1 MDKSKI
7 RNFAIIAHIDHGKST
22 LADRILEFTGTID
35 ERQSTPQIL
44 DSMELEKERGITI
57 KLNAIQIKYKDY
69 IFHLIDT
76 PGHVD
81 FTYEVSRSLAAC
93 EGALLLVDAT
103 QGIQAQTL
111 ANVYL
116 AMEHN
121 LEIIPIINKIDL
133 VSADPEHVK
142 HEIENVIG
150 IDASNAILISAKTGK
165 NIDQVIDVIINKIP
179 APKEADD
186 NKPLEALI
194 FDSYFDNYRGVVVLI
209 RIFNGKVKLGD
220 EIYFMASKKVY
231 TVTELGVKNPFD
243 VKKEE
248 LSAGEVGWIAASIR
262 NVKDIHIGDTVTLN
276 NNKVSYPLPGY
287 KKLKPVVYTGFYPVD
302 TLDYNALKD
311 ALEKISL
318 SDSSINWEPETSKA
332 LGFGFRI
339 GFLGLLHIDI
349 LQERLERE
357 FNLDIIATA
366 PSVEFVV
373 TLTNG
378 DVQYI
383 TNPSLF
389 PDRSLIKMI
398 EEPYIK
404 ASIFLTEEYLGP
416 IMELCQQKRGKY
428 VDIEYIDDTRRRLIY
443 ELPLNETIFDFFD
456 LMKSYSKG
464 YASFEYDYIGLRES
478 DLVKVDILLN
488 GEKIDA
494 LAMIVHRDF
503 AYNKSR
509 ELAEKLKEVIPRQ
522 NFEIPVQAAI
532 GSKIIARETI
542 KAYRKDVTAK
552 LYGGDVTRRQ
562 KLLEK
567 QKRGKK
573 RMKSIGTVD
582 VPQEAFLAILK
593 TNTSKKKEQ

>member
-133 VSADPEHVK
+133 VSADPERVK

-339 GFLGLLHIDI
+339 GFLGLLHMDI

-373 TLTNG
+373 TLANG

>member
-1 MDKSKI
+1 MDKNKI

-22 LADRILEFTGTID
+22 LADRILEFTNTVSMRD
-35 ERQSTPQIL
+35 SKPQML
-44 DSMELEKERGITI
+44 DTMDLEQERGITI

-69 IFHLIDT
+69 VFHLIDT

-116 AMEHN
+116 ALEHN
-121 LEIIPIINKIDL
+121 LEIVPIINKIDL
-133 VSADPEHVK
+133 PASDPERVK
-142 HEIENVIG
+142 EEIENVIG
-150 IDASNAILISAKTGK
+150 IDASDAILISAKTGK
-165 NIDQVIDVIINKIP
+165 NIDQVIEAIIKRIP
-179 APKEADD
+179 APKECD
-186 NKPLEALI
+186 NEKPLEALI
-194 FDSYFDNYRGVVVLI
+194 FDSYFDNYRGVVILVRL
-209 RIFNGKVKLGD
+209 FNGSVKTGD
-220 EIYFMASKKVY
+220 EIYFMQSKKVY
-231 TVTELGVKNPFD
+231 QVTELGVKSPHE
-243 VKKEE
+243 VKKDILE
-248 LSAGEVGWIAASIR
+248 AGEVGWISASIR
-262 NVKDIHIGDTVTLN
+262 DIKDINIGDTVTLN
-276 NNKVSYPLPGY
+276 NNKVVYPLPGY

-302 TLDYNALKD
+302 TRDYNDLKD

-318 SDSSINWEPETSKA
+318 SDSSIVWEPETSKA

-339 GFLGLLHIDI
+339 GFLGLLHMDV

-366 PSVEFVV
+366 PSVEFVL

-378 DVQYI
+378 DIQYI

-404 ASIFLTEEYLGP
+404 ASIFLTEEYLGS

-428 VDIEYIDDTRRRLIY
+428 IDIEYLDSTRRKLIY

-478 DLVKVDILLN
+478 DLVKVDIMLN

-494 LAMIVHRDF
+494 LAMIVHRDS

-509 ELAEKLKEVIPRQ
+509 ELTEKLKEVIPRQ

-532 GSKIIARETI
+532 GGKIIARETI

-562 KLLEK
+562 KLLKK
-567 QKRGKK
+567 QKIGKK
-573 RMKSIGTVD
+573 RMKSIGTVE

-593 TNTSKKKEQ
+593 TNTTKKE

>member
-1 MDKSKI
+1 MDKNKI

-22 LADRILEFTGTID
+22 LADRILEFTNTVSMR
-35 ERQSTPQIL
+35 ESKPQML
-44 DSMELEKERGITI
+44 DTMDLEQERGITI

-69 IFHLIDT
+69 VFHLIDT

-116 AMEHN
+116 ALEHN
-121 LEIIPIINKIDL
+121 LEIVPIINKIDL
-133 VSADPEHVK
+133 PASDPERVK
-142 HEIENVIG
+142 EEIENVIG
-150 IDASNAILISAKTGK
+150 IDASDAILISAKTGK
-165 NIDQVIDVIINKIP
+165 NIDQVIDAIIKRIP
-179 APKEADD
+179 APKECD
-186 NKPLEALI
+186 NEKPLEALI
-194 FDSYFDNYRGVVVLI
+194 FDSYFDNYRGVVILVRL
-209 RIFNGKVKLGD
+209 FNGSVKTGD
-220 EIYFMASKKVY
+220 EIYFMQSKKVY
-231 TVTELGVKNPFD
+231 LVTELGVKSPHE
-243 VKKEE
+243 VKKDILE
-248 LSAGEVGWIAASIR
+248 AGEVGWISASIR
-262 NVKDIHIGDTVTLN
+262 DIKDINIGDTVTLN
-276 NNKVSYPLPGY
+276 NNKLAYPLPGY

-302 TLDYNALKD
+302 TRDYNDLKD

-318 SDSSINWEPETSKA
+318 SDSSIVWEPETSKA

-339 GFLGLLHIDI
+339 GFLGLLHMDV

-366 PSVEFVV
+366 PSVEFVL

-378 DVQYI
+378 DIQYI

-404 ASIFLTEEYLGP
+404 ASIFLTEEYLGS

-428 VDIEYIDDTRRRLIY
+428 IDIEYLDSTRRKLIY

-478 DLVKVDILLN
+478 DLVKVDIMLN

-494 LAMIVHRDF
+494 LAMIVHRDS

-509 ELAEKLKEVIPRQ
+509 ELTEKLKEVIPRQ

-532 GSKIIARETI
+532 GGKIIARETI

-562 KLLEK
+562 KLLKK
-567 QKRGKK
+567 QKIGKK
-573 RMKSIGTVD
+573 RMKSIGTVE

-593 TNTSKKKEQ
+593 TNTTKKE

>member
-57 KLNAIQIKYKDY
+57 KLNAIQIKYKNY

-133 VSADPEHVK
+133 VSADPERVK

-339 GFLGLLHIDI
+339 GFLGLLHMDI

>member
-121 LEIIPIINKIDL
+121 LKIIPIINKIDL
-133 VSADPEHVK
+133 VSADPERVK

-339 GFLGLLHIDI
+339 GFLGLLHMDI

-567 QKRGKK
+567 QRRGKK

>member
-1 MDKSKI
+1 MDKNKI

-22 LADRILEFTGTID
+22 LADRILEFTNTVSMR
-35 ERQSTPQIL
+35 ESKPQML
-44 DSMELEKERGITI
+44 DTMDLEQERGITI

-69 IFHLIDT
+69 VFHLIDT

-116 AMEHN
+116 ALEHN
-121 LEIIPIINKIDL
+121 LEIVPIINKIDL
-133 VSADPEHVK
+133 PASDPERVK
-142 HEIENVIG
+142 EEIENVIG
-150 IDASNAILISAKTGK
+150 IDASDAILISAKTGK
-165 NIDQVIDVIINKIP
+165 NIDQVIDAIIKRIP
-179 APKEADD
+179 APKECD
-186 NKPLEALI
+186 NEKPLEALI
-194 FDSYFDNYRGVVVLI
+194 FDSYFDNYRGVVILVRL
-209 RIFNGKVKLGD
+209 FNGSVKTGD
-220 EIYFMASKKVY
+220 EIYFMQSKKVHQ
-231 TVTELGVKNPFD
+231 VTELGVKSPHE
-243 VKKEE
+243 VKKDILE
-248 LSAGEVGWIAASIR
+248 AGEVGWISASIR
-262 NVKDIHIGDTVTLN
+262 DIKDINIGDTVTLN
-276 NNKVSYPLPGY
+276 NNKLAYPLPGY

-302 TLDYNALKD
+302 TRDYNDLKD

-318 SDSSINWEPETSKA
+318 SDSSIVWEPETSKA

-339 GFLGLLHIDI
+339 GFLGLLHMDV

-366 PSVEFVV
+366 PSVEFVL

-378 DVQYI
+378 DIQYI

-404 ASIFLTEEYLGP
+404 ASIFLTEEYLGS

-428 VDIEYIDDTRRRLIY
+428 IDIEYLDSTRRKLIY

-478 DLVKVDILLN
+478 DLVKVDIMLN

-494 LAMIVHRDF
+494 LAMIVHRDS

-509 ELAEKLKEVIPRQ
+509 ELTEKLKEVIPRQ

-532 GSKIIARETI
+532 GGKIIARETI

-562 KLLEK
+562 KLLKK
-567 QKRGKK
+567 QKIGKK
-573 RMKSIGTVD
+573 RMKSIGTVE

-593 TNTSKKKEQ
+593 TNTTKKE

>member
-1 MDKSKI
+1 MTNDKI

-22 LADRILEFTGTID
+22 LADRILEYTNTISAR
-35 ERQSTPQIL
+35 ELKPQIL
-44 DSMELEKERGITI
+44 DSMDLEQERGITI

-121 LEIIPIINKIDL
+121 LEIVPIINKIDL
-133 VSADPEHVK
+133 PSSDPERVK
-142 HEIENVIG
+142 NEIESIIG
-150 IDASNAILISAKTGK
+150 IDASDAILISAKTGQ
-165 NIDQVIDVIINKIP
+165 NIDKVIEAIIERIP
-179 APKEADD
+179 APKEADKT
-186 NKPLEALI
+186 KPLEALI
-194 FDSYFDNYRGVVVLI
+194 FDSYFDNYRGVVVLA
-209 RIFNGKVKLGD
+209 RIFNGEVKVGD
-220 EIYFMASKKVY
+220 EIYFMQTKKRY
-231 TVTELGVKNPFD
+231 FVTELGVKNPSEI
-243 VKKEE
+243 KKEKLE
-248 LSAGEVGWIAASIR
+248 AGEVGWIAASIR
-262 NVKDIHIGDTVTLN
+262 DVKTVAVGDTITLQ
-276 NNKVSYPLPGY
+276 NNKVAFPLPGY
-287 KKLKPVVYTGFYPVD
+287 KKLNPVVYTGFYPVD
-302 TLDYNALKD
+302 TRDYNDLKD

-318 SDSSINWEPETSKA
+318 SDSSIIWEPETSKA

-339 GFLGLLHIDI
+339 GFLGLLHMDV

-378 DVQYI
+378 DIEYI

-389 PDRSLIKMI
+389 PDRSLIKTI
-398 EEPYIK
+398 EEPYIR
-404 ASIFLTEEYLGP
+404 ASIYLTDEYLGP
-416 IMELCQQKRGKY
+416 IMELCQTKRGKY
-428 VDIEYIDDTRRRLIY
+428 VGIEYLDAWRRKLIY

-464 YASFEYDYIGLRES
+464 YASFEYDHIGLKES

-494 LAMIVHRDF
+494 LAMIVHREF

-509 ELAEKLKEVIPRQ
+509 ELCEKLKEVIPRQ

-532 GSKIIARETI
+532 GAKIIARETI

-562 KLLEK
+562 KLLKK
-567 QKRGKK
+567 QKLGKK
-573 RMKSIGTVD
+573 RMKSIGTVE
-582 VPQEAFLAILK
+582 VPQDAFLAILK
-593 TNTSKKKEQ
+593 TDTGKKKE

>member
-133 VSADPEHVK
+133 VSADPERVK

-179 APKEADD
+179 APKEANN

-339 GFLGLLHIDI
+339 GFLGLLHMDI